1 MTKLFIFLMDSEA
14 EVLKAGAKEQMFRKY
29 PKIKPVNGK
38 TLEKA
43 ALSAGN
49 TDWIAVEKIHGANLC
64 FIVDGNGGVECARRK
79 GLLASG
85 ERFYDYE
92 SVRDRYL
99 PTLQSIYDY
108 LRLSHNAVLYVYG
121 ELYGGNV
128 QREIHY
134 CDEQDFVC
142 FDMLVVDGD
151 EESWL
156 GLDRLVWVCS
166 IFHLK
171 FAPIVRY
178 GSLGDCVAV
187 DVEALRSRLSEEGRI
202 AEGIII
208 RSATAARVLLKKK
221 SSRFSEKAR
230 AKKPPKVPVVVDLDE
245 EFSEMLETAF
255 TMLTVGRFASV
266 KSKELEGVNPN
277 RLIGMTV
284 RDVLD
289 DLERYH
295 PTTHYKLMNPDTAK
309 ERMVRKSFMQSLHSE
324 ARSRY
329 LSEFSG
335 K

>member
-1 MTKLFIFLMDSEA
+1 MDGKA
-14 EVLKAGAKEQMFRKY
+14 AAGAKENMFRKY
-29 PKIKPVNGK
+29 PKIKPVTGK

-49 TDWIAVEKIHGANLC
+49 ADWIAIEKIHGANLC
-64 FIVDGNGGVECARRK
+64 FIVDGNGGVECARRQ
-79 GLLASG
+79 GLLVSG
-85 ERFYDYE
+85 ERFYAYE
-92 SVRDRYL
+92 TVRDRYL
-99 PTLQSIYDY
+99 HALQSVYDY
-108 LRLSHNAVLYVYG
+108 LGLGATAVLYVYG

-156 GLDRLVWVCS
+156 SLDRLVWVCS
-166 IFHLK
+166 LFQLK

-187 DVEALRSRLSEEGRI
+187 DVEALQSRLSDEGRI
-202 AEGIII
+202 AEGVVI
-208 RSATAARVLLKKK
+208 RPANTAARVMLKKK
-221 SSRFSEKAR
+221 ASRFSEKAR
-230 AKKPPKVPVVVDLDE
+230 TKKPPKVPVAVDLDE
-245 EFSEMLETAF
+245 EFIEMLEAAF
-255 TMLTVGRFASV
+255 TMLTAGRFASV
-266 KSKELEGVNPN
+266 KSKELEDVNHN
-277 RLIGMTV
+277 RLIGKTV

-289 DLERYH
+289 DLEQDY
-295 PTTHYKLMNPDTAK
+295 PTTYYKLMNPETTE
-309 ERMVRKSFMQSLHSE
+309 ERMVRKSFMRSLQLE

-335 K
+335 KE